1 MSCTSSEFLGE
12 IHGHVASVDANACAR
27 AAGLMHV
34 TGAVAKVGGKSW
46 FVEHGEV
53 DDTHRR
59 GRIGVS

>member
-1 MSCTSSEFLGE
+1 MNGTYSGLLGE

-46 FVEHGEV
+46 FAEHEEV
-53 DDTHRR
+53 DDTHHR
-59 GRIGVS
+59 GRVGVS